1 MKVSL
6 KLYFW
11 RAISQDGE
19 SVDLF
24 DNQKR
29 RQSTR
34 MLKRKILTAMVASF
48 IFALVFM
55 MDGFSMNGFLNLFY
69 INLMISIT
77 YGVSTSVF
85 SDWLSKKMTERTYA
99 REIISFLFHC
109 FFGLILLVLG
119 FLSAILFFIVDRLFI
134 KANVKIGWTPVI
146 IAFTIVVV
154 AFFLLINS

>member
-1 MKVSL
+1 M

-29 RQSTR
+29 RQCTG
-34 MLKRKILTAMVASF
+34 MLKRKILTAMVASL
-48 IFALVFM
+48 IFALIFM

-69 INLMISIT
+69 LNLMITIT

-85 SDWLSKKMTERTYA
+85 SDWLSKKMAERTYA
-99 REIISFLFHC
+99 REIISFLFHW
-109 FFGLILLVLG
+109 FFGLILFVLG
-119 FLSAILFFIVDRLFI
+119 FISAILFFIVDRLFI
-134 KANVKIGWTPVI
+134 KAKVKIGWMPVI
-146 IAFTIVVV
+146 IAFTIVVL